1 MKGREGKGR
10 ERARIS
16 NRRGEV
22 KTRGKEE
29 EGILTTNNT
38 YLRKYS

>member
-1 MKGREGKGR
+1 MKGRGR

-16 NRRGEV
+16 NKRREV
-22 KTRGKEE
+22 KTRGKEEE

>member
-1 MKGREGKGR
+1 MKGRGR

-16 NRRGEV
+16 NKRGEV
-22 KTRGKEE
+22 KTRGKEEEE